1 MTATS
6 AHTGADF
13 EAEYDR
19 SEVFG
24 WKMYDWGWSAHTTT
38 VLTALLG
45 PYLLALAEDNGGVDV
60 FGWTIDPASFFPFAV
75 SLAAIVQVIGL
86 PLVGTV
92 ADHTGAKKTLL
103 MTTAYAA
110 CAFTAGLFFVTAS
123 NVLFGGVL
131 FVLGAIAFA
140 AAGVVYNSY
149 LPDIVPPQLRDRVS
163 ADGYAYGYIGG
174 GLYLAFNFLLIA
186 FMDDTELA
194 VRISLGGA
202 GVWAAVFIAL
212 FTHRRLQKRIPART
226 KPEGE
231 GWLGFSLSGVA
242 RTGRE
247 LWTRYPVT
255 FRYLIAYIIFNDGIQ
270 TVIAISTSFAAEEL
284 DAPAETLLLLVLM
297 IQFVAVPGAMGFGRW
312 AERSGAKEA
321 LMVNLV
327 VWAALV
333 IYAYA
338 QLDSIT
344 KLWVMG
350 VVLAFVLGGSQ
361 AIARSLFSQMIPNDK
376 EAEYFGFYEI
386 ASRGTTWIGPLV
398 FGLVNQITGSQRQA
412 IISLILFFVIGI
424 AVLFTVDVR
433 RGMADA
439 GNNPDLVV
447 T

>member
-1 MTATS
+1 MTTATIS
-6 AHTGADF
+6 EL
-13 EAEYDR
+13 EASCDP

-45 PYLLALAEDNGGVDV
+45 PYLLALAEDKGGVDL
-60 FGWTIDPASFFPFAV
+60 FRWTIDPGSYFPYAV

-103 MTTAYAA
+103 MSTAYAA
-110 CAFTAGLFFVTAS
+110 CAFTAALFFVTES
-123 NVLFGGVL
+123 TLLLGGVL

-163 ADGYAYGYIGG
+163 ADGYAFGYVGG
-174 GLYLAFNFLLIA
+174 GLYLALNFALIA
-186 FMDDTELA
+186 LMDDTELA

-212 FTHRRLQKRIPART
+212 FTHRRLKQRLPART
-226 KPEGE
+226 KPEGR
-231 GWLGFSLSGVA
+231 GWLGFSLSGVTS
-242 RTGRE
+242 TGRE

-284 DAPAETLLLLVLM
+284 DAEAETLLLLVLM
-297 IQFVAVPGAMGFGRW
+297 IQFAAVPGAMGFGRW
-312 AERSGAKEA
+312 AERSGAKKA
-321 LMVNLV
+321 LTVNLL
-327 VWAALV
+327 VWAVLV
-333 IYAYA
+333 VYAYA
-338 QLDSIT
+338 QLDSIP
-344 KLWVMG
+344 KLWAMG

-398 FGLVNQITGSQRQA
+398 FGIVNQIAGSQRQA

-424 AVLFTVDVR
+424 AVLVTVDVR
-433 RGMADA
+433 RGMSDA
-439 GNNPDLVV
+439 GNNPDLVKI
-447 T
+447 